1 MSPCYSKWQN
11 FHWGISL
18 MLATPTL
25 VGDTEW
31 TCRTQVQKDSSSWF
45 CLDPAGPGVKPQKK
59 NPSESKVKIAKKER
73 GLPSLYSFLESW
85 WWHLQSNKIWV
96 SWQDTLSYSPRKLCV
111 FLLISTTWL
120 FLPSQVYY
128 RWQFSFHQESNLHC
142 VNVPQSPLES
152 LPIKQFWIQKHFHL
166 HEVQAN

>member
-1 MSPCYSKWQN
+1 MLFKVAELPLRNKLDAGRSHPSWWHRMDLQDP
-11 FHWGISL
+11 GAEGSL
-18 MLATPTL
+18 QLILFRP
-25 VGDTEW
+25 
-31 TCRTQVQKDSSSWF
+31 SWAW
-45 CLDPAGPGVKPQKK
+45 CETTKK
-59 NPSESKVKIAKKER
+59 NPSENKVKIAKKER
-73 GLPSLYSFLESW
+73 ALPSLYSFSESW
-85 WWHLQSNKIWV
+85 WGHLQSNKIWV

-128 RWQFSFHQESNLHC
+128 RCQFSFHQESNLHC